1 VALAASDP
9 HATAPHLLLAAGG
22 AGPQAVQRS
31 VDISCSPGP
40 QQQTRSNGVWRP
52 DGMDGQ
58 TDRRTQDS
66 FIQLHYYAGSSSK
79 YSMKNHTL
87 DQEKT

>member
-9 HATAPHLLLAAGG
+9 HATAPRLLLA

-58 TDRRTQDS
+58 TGRQTDARQ
-66 FIQLHYYAGSSSK
+66 F
-79 YSMKNHTL
+79 HTIAL
-87 DQEKT
+87 LRGQFQ

>member
-58 TDRRTQDS
+58 TDRQTDARQ
-66 FIQLHYYAGSSSK
+66 F
-79 YSMKNHTL
+79 HTIAL
-87 DQEKT
+87 LRG